1 MNMNKSTSMILQT
14 FFSLFLLLSSERLSN
29 YKRFTWCCNIFT
41 LFLILL
47 NSHHKLWKP
56 FLFFITH
63 FEIRQNCLD
72 QFTIFK
78 KTQKEKFN
86 NTLRFYKK
94 AYSWFRKKNTQNH
107 TLTRSF
113 FHTLLEWTRLGSE
126 LCNNAYK
133 CLIYEVFATSSYTE
147 RLTSYI
153 YCSYGRISFSHK
165 IYTNS
170 THHHLRF
177 NSIDSGYFRLI
188 GRPTWFVVIMKL
200 KHTNQSSKA
209 KPIYQ
214 TP

>member
-94 AYSWFRKKNTQNH
+94 AYSWFRKKKILKTTHWLAVFSTLSWNEHVLEANYVTMHISVLSMKFSQRLLTQKDSPR
-107 TLTRSF
+107 TSTALMVGF
-113 FHTLLEWTRLGSE
+113 PFHT
-126 LCNNAYK
+126 K
-133 CLIYEVFATSSYTE
+133 
-147 RLTSYI
+147 YI
-153 YCSYGRISFSHK
+153 
-165 IYTNS
+165 
-170 THHHLRF
+170 
-177 NSIDSGYFRLI
+177 
-188 GRPTWFVVIMKL
+188 PTQHI
-200 KHTNQSSKA
+200 T
-209 KPIYQ
+209 I
-214 TP
+214 